1 MKISEIDV
9 TLYCSH
15 CHDETL
21 HHVQYLNNKVQ
32 SIVCMNCLRTIKTIM
47 NPRRELYKEVY
58 KRVTSK
64 PTRLK
69 DEYKTNHVEFIEGF
83 PKRVLSKPLRFVKY
97 LNETKEALKKIN
109 KKVE

>member
-21 HHVQYLNNKVQ
+21 HRVQYLNDKIQ
-32 SIVCMNCLRTIKTIM
+32 SIDCTNCRRTIETDM
-47 NPRRELYKEVY
+47 SPMRELYKEVY

-64 PTRLK
+64 PTRLT
-69 DEYKTNHVEFIEGF
+69 DEYKTDQGKFIEGF
-83 PKRVLSKPLRFVKY
+83 PKRVLSKPLRLVKY

-109 KKVE
+109 KKVQ